1 MQISTRSHDY
11 LVDTPLE
18 LRSDLQCLNTVF
30 TDPNIVKVSLSIR
43 SSQTKTLSKYKTG
56 PLQGFT

>member
-11 LVDTPLE
+11 LVDTLE
-18 LRSDLQCLNTVF
+18 LRGDLQCLNTVF

-43 SSQTKTLSKYKTG
+43 VRTDLDKCMNINVLLEKC
-56 PLQGFT
+56 L

>member
-11 LVDTPLE
+11 LVDTLE
-18 LRSDLQCLNTVF
+18 LRGDLQCLNTVF

-43 SSQTKTLSKYKTG
+43 VRTDLDKCMNIYVLLEKC
-56 PLQGFT
+56 L

>member
-11 LVDTPLE
+11 LVDTLE
-18 LRSDLQCLNTVF
+18 LRGDLQCLNTVF

-43 SSQTKTLSKYKTG
+43 SSQTETLSKFKTG